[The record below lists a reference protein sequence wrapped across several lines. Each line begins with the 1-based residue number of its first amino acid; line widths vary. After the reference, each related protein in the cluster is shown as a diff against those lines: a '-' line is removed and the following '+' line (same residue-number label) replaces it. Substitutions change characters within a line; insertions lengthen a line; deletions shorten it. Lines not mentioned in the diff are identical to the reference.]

1 MISHEYWESYH
12 EQLGALD
19 LACHPTSFIP
29 WDWALNVAD
38 IASEWVEQQ
47 FAAHIAGR
55 PLVHALP
62 ELDPE
67 TMVACGQL
75 ASVLAEAYQHPVKLD
90 INVIWYNEALA
101 KRELG
106 LNDSHEEALLA
117 KFPPAE
123 HLVLEHPSVVIDAS
137 YWIIL
142 WYLPGALNWSVK
154 RDMYTATIG
163 MGNLLKQSITS
174 GKTSTGQASKWRTHS
189 TNFYAS
195 KEPQLKPRCINISPC
210 WFQQGHE
217 CHGPPP
223 VNLEDGFMPEVSAT
237 LKGDRSLSVIR
248 DMQCLGLV
256 SSAALHVMHPQL
268 YRASIST
275 HIELGNWVAKQG
287 LDDMCRFLQH
297 WTSVYTGVAIMC
309 GYDHGVMQLTNLGI
323 ELTYDPGVM
332 VSYSGR
338 LVRHGIQV
346 AEGDRI
352 VWAWFMRDSM
362 HNYARTPRTEYA
374 KYNLTDFAIYHL
386 AQYNQADFI
395 WYRAL

>member
-1 MISHEYWESYH
+1 MAATWQIVFKISS
-12 EQLGALD
+12 
-19 LACHPTSFIP
+19 PR
-29 WDWALNVAD
+29 DWALNVTD

-55 PLVHALP
+55 PLVPAPP

-67 TMVACGQL
+67 TVVACGQL
-75 ASVLAEAYQHPVKLD
+75 ASGAGRGLSTPQPIVMFVVKLD
-90 INVIWYNEALA
+90 IDVIRYNEALA
-101 KRELG
+101 KRESG

-123 HLVLEHPSVVIDAS
+123 RLVLERPSVVIDAG
-137 YWIIL
+137 YRIIL
-142 WYLPGALNWSVK
+142 WYLPGALNWSVQ

-195 KEPQLKPRCINISPC
+195 QEPQLKPGCINISPC

-223 VNLEDGFMPEVSAT
+223 VNPEDGFMPEVSAT

-248 DMQCLGLV
+248 DMQCPGLKLGHW
-256 SSAALHVMHPQL
+256 A
-268 YRASIST
+268 
-275 HIELGNWVAKQG
+275 AKQG

-297 WTSVYTGVAIMC
+297 WTSVYTGAAVMC
-309 GYDHGVMQLTNLGI
+309 NRQSPSHRDPKCPPEGFDILTCIGGYGHGIMQLTNLGI
-323 ELTYDPGVM
+323 ELAYDPGVM

-338 LVRHGIQV
+338 LVRHGVQV

-352 VWAWFMRDSM
+352 VWAWFMRDSV

-374 KYNLTDFAIYHL
+374 KYNLADFAIYHL

-395 WYRAL
+395 RYRTL

>member
-29 WDWALNVAD
+29 RDWALNVAD

-55 PLVHALP
+55 PLVPAPP

-90 INVIWYNEALA
+90 IDVIRYNEALA
-101 KRELG
+101 KRESG

-123 HLVLEHPSVVIDAS
+123 RLVLERPSVVIDAG
-137 YWIIL
+137 YRIIL

-154 RDMYTATIG
+154 
-163 MGNLLKQSITS
+163 
-174 GKTSTGQASKWRTHS
+174 
-189 TNFYAS
+189 
-195 KEPQLKPRCINISPC
+195 
-210 WFQQGHE
+210 GHE

-223 VNLEDGFMPEVSAT
+223 VNPEDGFMPEVSAT
-237 LKGDRSLSVIR
+237 LKGDRSLAWA
-248 DMQCLGLV
+248 LGD
-256 SSAALHVMHPQL
+256 
-268 YRASIST
+268 
-275 HIELGNWVAKQG
+275 KQG
-287 LDDMCRFLQH
+287 WMICAVPSTLDIRLHGSGNHVRLC
-297 WTSVYTGVAIMC
+297 
-309 GYDHGVMQLTNLGI
+309 HGVMQLTNLGI
-323 ELTYDPGVM
+323 ELAYDPGVM

-338 LVRHGIQV
+338 LVRHGVQV

-352 VWAWFMRDSM
+352 VWAWFMRDSV

-374 KYNLTDFAIYHL
+374 KYNLADFAIYHL

-395 WYRAL
+395 RYRAL